1 MTNDKFLKVEKKLF
15 SLGLDAYEILIV
27 AQILEF
33 QSKGM
38 ECYITNETFAEWYG
52 TSTSTIKRRIDN
64 LIGKNILKRDTKNIQ
79 KGKERHLYVNLENIN
94 NSTRFKMTLPESS
107 NCSLRK
113 DQNEPIKD
121 NNEKDNNKRDNCK
134 SSNSKVET
142 IVNIVKN
149 STNSKGE
156 FQF

>member
-1 MTNDKFLKVEKKLF
+1 MTNDKFLKVEKGLF

-52 TSTSTIKRRIDN
+52 TSVSTIKRRIDN
-64 LIGKNILKRDTKNIQ
+64 LVGKNIVKRETKNTQ
-79 KGKERHLYVNLENIN
+79 KGKDRHLYVILENIN
-94 NSTRFKMTLPESS
+94 NSAKSKMTLPQSS
-107 NCSLRK
+107 NWSLRK

-121 NNEKDNNKRDNCK
+121 NNEKDNNKKDNCK
-134 SSNSKVET
+134 STNSKVET

-149 STNSKGE
+149 STSSKGE